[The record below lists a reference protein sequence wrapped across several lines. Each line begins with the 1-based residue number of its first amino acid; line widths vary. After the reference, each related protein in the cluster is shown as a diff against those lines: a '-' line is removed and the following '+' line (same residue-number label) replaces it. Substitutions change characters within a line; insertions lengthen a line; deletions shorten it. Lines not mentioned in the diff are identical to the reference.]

1 MILKEGQKPNNI
13 LFNSKNNILITQ
25 YENSY
30 LTVFNTKDLKLYG
43 KKYIYQVKIYLNLIS
58 FLIIIILY

>member
-30 LTVFNTKDLKLYG
+30 LTVFNTKDLKSYG
-43 KKYIYQVKIYLNLIS
+43 KKYIYKVKIYLNLIS